1 MSRSVKD
8 TVISFLPI
16 SNSSLI
22 LTLVLISLLEV
33 KNSEFRTKPQYSQML
48 KFPNLTYCGQTIFSL
63 SAVFVL
69 MGNRIDSLTI
79 RKVTWFCLETLTY
92 LYSYSKQNHED
103 PLNRI
108 IKTLY
113 RAL

>member
-1 MSRSVKD
+1 MVQAYQNKKFLLYQETVATYQMSRLVKD

-48 KFPNLTYCGQTIFSL
+48 K
-63 SAVFVL
+63 
-69 MGNRIDSLTI
+69 
-79 RKVTWFCLETLTY
+79 
-92 LYSYSKQNHED
+92 
-103 PLNRI
+103 
-108 IKTLY
+108 
-113 RAL
+113 